1 MNILLLKYYLKTGN
15 SLKIK
20 SLSDGEY
27 EKTYRNASFVD
38 KVRLAHLRGKII
50 SNLERFELYING
62 RGLYEL
68 LDDKNSMMFYFEL
81 LDYINKDILFDGKYI
96 KRFNIPF
103 WKNKLEES
111 GYFSFGSYNIYNLID
126 ENPDFLID
134 LLENNKDF
142 RKIFFRNVSFDGN
155 LYEPAI
161 NRILSNRKIGIYL
174 SKQPEMF
181 KFYNK
186 NCSSML
192 CDLDESF
199 FENLPDEYKFLI
211 GYHVRPNF
219 SNERAAK
226 KYTDKIKNV
235 LVSYFPF
242 LLENEISNILSLY
255 NSDVSSD
262 NIASMISFL
271 INDHDFYPKY
281 KFLCDNYFDGD
292 INKTIYFYK
301 KYDGTKLLKEISF
314 NYVPDIKE
322 KILFLSFAN
331 RLKGINSLDDV
342 MNKSIEELK
351 NTENDYSSYRS
362 VKDDVRVFGK
372 NDFISLNYDREII
385 IIYPDGTLDEREATE
400 SHDQVLH
407 DLILENNYEYY
418 GPILFKNMVLTLTG
432 EGNVILLAE
441 GDNVICAIPN
451 NINSLQKQ
459 NLKELF
465 NNMNEKSQVSL
476 CMEEKGEILALNNG
490 DSMSSDDATSELSR
504 VRTM

>member
-1 MNILLLKYYLKTGN
+1 
-15 SLKIK
+15 
-20 SLSDGEY
+20 
-27 EKTYRNASFVD
+27 
-38 KVRLAHLRGKII
+38 
-50 SNLERFELYING
+50 
-62 RGLYEL
+62 
-68 LDDKNSMMFYFEL
+68 
-81 LDYINKDILFDGKYI
+81 
-96 KRFNIPF
+96 
-103 WKNKLEES
+103 
-111 GYFSFGSYNIYNLID
+111 
-126 ENPDFLID
+126 
-134 LLENNKDF
+134 
-142 RKIFFRNVSFDGN
+142 
-155 LYEPAI
+155 
-161 NRILSNRKIGIYL
+161 
-174 SKQPEMF
+174 
-181 KFYNK
+181 
-186 NCSSML
+186 
-192 CDLDESF
+192 
-199 FENLPDEYKFLI
+199 
-211 GYHVRPNF
+211 
-219 SNERAAK
+219 
-226 KYTDKIKNV
+226 
-235 LVSYFPF
+235 
-242 LLENEISNILSLY
+242 
-255 NSDVSSD
+255 
-262 NIASMISFL
+262 
-271 INDHDFYPKY
+271 
-281 KFLCDNYFDGD
+281 
-292 INKTIYFYK
+292 
-301 KYDGTKLLKEISF
+301 
-314 NYVPDIKE
+314 
-322 KILFLSFAN
+322 
-331 RLKGINSLDDV
+331 